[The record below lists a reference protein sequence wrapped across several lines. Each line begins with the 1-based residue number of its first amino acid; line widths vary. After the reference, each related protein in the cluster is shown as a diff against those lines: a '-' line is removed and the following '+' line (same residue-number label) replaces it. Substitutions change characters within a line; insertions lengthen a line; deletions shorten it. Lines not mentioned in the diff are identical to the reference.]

1 MSMNGYDLSHKFFEW
16 AFNNREDFKPAVS
29 ALYFYLV
36 EICNTLG
43 WKKEFSISAKECM
56 EGMGVSG
63 YNTYKSAF
71 DVLCKHGFIKV
82 VKKSCNHYQANV
94 ITLLNFDRVTDKVT
108 NKVIDELTNEVD
120 VYPIK
125 IEQGNNKGN
134 YQGNYQSNGDI
145 HKTTNNKTI
154 KTIKQEIIPE
164 TEVSVKSNK
173 KQKIKFSEFVSLTQE
188 EYNKLIQEHSESA
201 TKRMIEIL
209 NNYKGSSG
217 KKYKSDYLAILN
229 WVVNRYSDEKNK
241 SSQSRTMSFENG
253 NKRRILDP
261 SQTHYDESL
270 NDSDGYMDTL

>member
-1 MSMNGYDLSHKFFEW
+1 MNGYDLSHKFFEW

-125 IEQGNNKGN
+125 IEQGNNK
-134 YQGNYQSNGDI
+134 GNYQSNGDI

>member
-1 MSMNGYDLSHKFFEW
+1 MNGYDLSHKFFEW
-16 AFNNREDFKPAVS
+16 AFNNREDFKPTVS

-36 EICNTLG
+36 EMCNTLG

-125 IEQGNNKGN
+125 IEQGNSKGN

-145 HKTTNNKTI
+145 HKTINNKTI

-164 TEVSVKSNK
+164 TEGSVKSNK

-253 NKRRILDP
+253 NNRRILDP
-261 SQTHYDESL
+261 SKSHYDESL
-270 NDSDGYMDTL
+270 NDSDGYKDTL